1 MTEMK
6 QTTLW
11 EAMAYVGTGDPDLL
25 GHSIRFVEATY
36 HPDYGGPAVVF
47 DENQRTPTAPWEMI
61 DDDVREHVHL
71 HNRGGVHAVPGG
83 LEYIETDEEFVYNG
97 RIRHLAEPL
106 KVPTPK
112 AGFSSY
118 VSEHIDPVRAEVEK
132 ALRSDDQGYIATSI
146 DTLAIWNNVFWNQ
159 TPWHTRTSVLDG
171 SADLGPIEGHQPRII
186 RQAEKE

>member
-36 HPDYGGPAVVF
+36 LPDYTGPKVVF
-47 DENQRTPTAPWEMI
+47 DENQRTPTLPWHLL
-61 DDDVREHVHL
+61 DDEVRAHVHL
-71 HNRGGVHAVPGG
+71 HNRGGIHAVPGG
-83 LEYIETDEEFVYNG
+83 LEYIETDEEFAYNG

-106 KVPTPK
+106 KPLTPK
-112 AGFSSY
+112 TSFSGY
-118 VSEHIDPVRAEVEK
+118 VSEHIDPVRAEVAE
-132 ALRSDDQGYIATSI
+132 ALKGGDPDHIAMSI
-146 DTLAIWNNVFWNQ
+146 ATLAIWNNVFWNQ

-171 SADLGPIEGHQPRII
+171 SADLGPIGGHQPRII